1 MTTDIFVECVIIIY
15 IYSDTAHIKYLFSVI
30 KKYTSNNK
38 SLGIVGFIS
47 QLTTNDGHSWQ
58 GNKKDWLSNVK

>member
-1 MTTDIFVECVIIIY
+1 MTTDIFVERVIIIY

-47 QLTTNDGHSWQ
+47 QLTTNDGHS
-58 GNKKDWLSNVK
+58 